1 MAIFGRVIGVI
12 LGYMVLKTFGAVL
25 GFIIGSFFDKGLR
38 LHLYHFPRRHT
49 AEVQQAFFT
58 ATFSV
63 MGHLAKADGK
73 VSMSEIKAAEKIM
86 SRLELNE
93 EMRKEAIRLFN
104 TGKNSDFDL
113 NAALELLYKEG
124 RHDRD
129 LLRFFIEIQLEAAL
143 ADGELQPKE
152 QEILLSICQSLH
164 FSSSEFQHIW
174 SRQWA
179 SQAFHQWY
187 THFDASSQYDSASQ
201 HHSSSQ
207 SQYGS
212 RARSQ
217 QGYGYQGDYQEGH
230 GYGGARHR
238 ASENSLHGAY
248 GVLGIPANSTP
259 AEIKKAY
266 RRLMN
271 QHHPDKL
278 ASRGLPE
285 HMMKL
290 AKEKTQEIRAAYD
303 LIREAR
309 GFK

>member
-1 MAIFGRVIGVI
+1 
-12 LGYMVLKTFGAVL
+12 MVLGPLGAIL
-25 GFIIGSFFDKGLR
+25 GFIIGSFFDKGLK

-73 VSMSEIKAAEKIM
+73 VSISEIKAAENIM

-93 EMRKEAIRLFN
+93 ELRKEAIRLFN
-104 TGKNSDFDL
+104 TGKTPDFDL
-113 NAALELLYKEG
+113 NAALKLLYKECG
-124 RHDRD
+124 HDRD

-152 QEILLSICQSLH
+152 QDILLYICKSLH
-164 FSSSEFQHIW
+164 FSSSEFQQIW

-187 THFDASSQYDSASQ
+187 THFEGNGDFNQQYSSSQYR
-201 HHSSSQ
+201 
-207 SQYGS
+207 S
-212 RARSQ
+212 RARAE
-217 QGYGYQGDYQEGH
+217 QGYERGYQDH
-230 GYGGARHR
+230 HSRPR
-238 ASENSLHGAY
+238 SSESSLQGAY
-248 GVLGIPANSTP
+248 GVLGIPATSSP